1 MKCIDC
7 DNMACRQ
14 FFVKRELWTGYCINK
29 NSPKYGSVVT
39 GNDSCTV
46 TQELGL
52 FD

>member
-1 MKCIDC
+1 MKCKEC
-7 DNMACRQ
+7 DNMACKV
-14 FFVKRELWTGYCINK
+14 FHSKNELWTGYCNNK

-39 GNDSCTV
+39 GDNSCTV